1 MHLPPG
7 ETRARNKF
15 RRIEINVA
23 ERFKLSPTPIE
34 QFSLSNGLRV
44 ILCEDHAMPV
54 VSVAL
59 YYDVGSRNEKLG
71 RTGFAHLFEHMMF
84 QGSENV
90 PKAAHFQYIFNA
102 GGTMNGTTSTERT
115 NYFETLPASH
125 LPLALW
131 LESDRMRSL
140 KVTQENLD
148 NQRHAVQEE
157 KRLRYDNQ
165 PYVNA
170 FLRINELIFK
180 NPANAHSTIGSMED
194 LDAATIEDVKEFFRI
209 YYAPNNAVLTIVGD
223 IEKAEATRLARKYF
237 EGIHGQPPP
246 PPVDTSEPQEVAQTQ
261 EIYQDALAPAPAFVL
276 GWKIPQRRTSDFYA
290 ISLAADLLF
299 EGDSSRLY
307 QKLVK
312 GDESVVSIQ
321 GGIDERRGPSACY
334 IFALPKPG
342 EEVAAIRQQIF
353 DEIRALATSGPSAA
367 EMEKLRNSLCNDV
380 VRGRQSTMYRAQRLA
395 EYALYDND
403 PTLMDTELDQY
414 LSITPEQIR
423 SAVQRFLD
431 VDNRVVLDIV
441 TAAFAEQAESVAAS
455 PQPPGEPKQPAAPPP
470 QVPSKAS
477 EKAAVEVGVVG
488 NSTSGELEPPQQ
500 PADPPKQTESGSGP
514 LHP

>member
-1 MHLPPG
+1 M
-7 ETRARNKF
+7 
-15 RRIEINVA
+15 A
-23 ERFKLSPTPIE
+23 ERFKLSPTPLT
-34 QFSLSNGLRV
+34 QFKLSNGLRV
-44 ILCEDHAMPV
+44 ILCEDHAVPV
-54 VSVAL
+54 VSVAI

-140 KVTQENLD
+140 KITQENLD
-148 NQRHAVQEE
+148 NQRSAVQEE

-170 FLRINELIFK
+170 FLRTNELIYR

-194 LDAATIEDVKEFFRI
+194 LDAATIEDIQEFFRI

-223 IEKAEATRLARKYF
+223 FDSAEALDLVHKYF
-237 EGIHGQPPP
+237 DDIPSQPSP
-246 PPVDTSEPQEVAQTQ
+246 PPVDTSEPEDVATTQEVYHDT
-261 EIYQDALAPAPAFVL
+261 LAPAPAFVL
-276 GWKIPQRRTSDFYA
+276 GWKIPPRRTPEFYA

-321 GGIDERRGPSACY
+321 GGIDERRGPSAIY

-342 EEVAAIRQQIF
+342 EEVAAIRDQIF
-353 DEIRALATSGPSAA
+353 DEIRSLRASGPSAE

-395 EYALYDND
+395 EYALYDGD
-403 PTLMDTELDQY
+403 PTLVDSELDQY
-414 LSITPEQIR
+414 LAVTPEQIKN
-423 SAVQRFLD
+423 SVERFLD

-441 TAAFAEQAESVAAS
+441 PVGADEEGETVAAS
-455 PQPPGEPKQPAAPPP
+455 PQPPGEPQQPAAPAP
-470 QVPSKAS
+470 QIPASAPSEPKIEAGAS
-477 EKAAVEVGVVG
+477 VG
-488 NSTSGELEPPQQ
+488 TSPGGKVEPPQQ
-500 PADPPKQTESGSGP
+500 PADPPKQTDTGSGP
-514 LHP
+514 LHT

>member
-1 MHLPPG
+1 M
-7 ETRARNKF
+7 T
-15 RRIEINVA
+15 
-23 ERFKLSPTPIE
+23 ERLKLSPTPIQ
-34 QFSLSNGLRV
+34 QFSLANGLRV
-44 ILCEDHAMPV
+44 ILCEDHAVPV

-59 YYDVGSRNEKLG
+59 YYDVGSRNERIG

-115 NYFETLPASH
+115 NYYETLPASH
-125 LPLALW
+125 FPLALW

-148 NQRHAVQEE
+148 NQREAVKEE

-194 LDAATIEDVKEFFRI
+194 LDAATIGDVQEFFRI

-223 IEKAEATRLARKYF
+223 FESEEATAQVRKYF
-237 EGIHGQPPP
+237 ESIPSQPQPPS
-246 PPVDTSEPQEVAQTQ
+246 VDVNETEDVAQTH
-261 EIYQDALAPAPAFVL
+261 EIYNDSLAPAPAFVL
-276 GWKIPQRRTSDFYA
+276 GWKIPQRRTDDFYA
-290 ISLAADLLF
+290 LSLAADLIF

-321 GGIDERRGPSACY
+321 GGIDERRGPSALY

-342 EEVAAIRQQIF
+342 EKVAAIRDQIF
-353 DEIRALATSGPSAA
+353 DEIRSLRTSGPSPA
-367 EMEKLRNSLCNDV
+367 EMEKLKNSLCNDV

-403 PTLMDTELDQY
+403 PTLFDSELDQY
-414 LSITPEQIR
+414 LAITPEQIKN
-423 SAVQRFLD
+423 AVERFLD

-441 TAAFAEQAESVAAS
+441 PAGVAQAVSAETVSEAAPAS
-455 PQPPGEPKQPAAPPP
+455 PQPPGEPKQPAAPAP
-470 QVPSKAS
+470 QVPSAPPPQP
-477 EKAAVEVGVVG
+477 AAEAGPIVGAPV
-488 NSTSGELEPPQQ
+488 STQLEQPQQ
-500 PADPPKQTESGSGP
+500 PADPAKQTDSGSGP
-514 LHP
+514 LHT

>member
-1 MHLPPG
+1 
-7 ETRARNKF
+7 
-15 RRIEINVA
+15 
-23 ERFKLSPTPIE
+23 
-34 QFSLSNGLRV
+34 
-44 ILCEDHAMPV
+44 MPV
-54 VSVAL
+54 VSIAV
-59 YYDVGSRNEKLG
+59 YYDVGSRNEREG

-115 NYFETLPASH
+115 NYFETLPSNY

-165 PYVNA
+165 PYVTA
-170 FLRINELIFK
+170 FLRMNELIFV

-194 LDAATIEDVKEFFRI
+194 LDAATIDDVREFFRI
-209 YYAPNNAVLTIVGD
+209 YYAPNNAVLAVVGD
-223 IEKAEATRLARKYF
+223 FDSAAARALVEQYF
-237 EGIHGQPPP
+237 GTIPGQSLPPS
-246 PPVDTSEPQEVAQTQ
+246 VDVSEPEKVAIRN
-261 EIYQDALAPAPAFVL
+261 ERFPDPLAPAPAFVL
-276 GWKIPQRRTSDFYA
+276 GWKIPARRTREFYA
-290 ISLAADLLF
+290 LSLAGTLLF

-312 GDESVVSIQ
+312 GDESVISIE
-321 GGIDERRGPSACY
+321 GGLDERRGPSALY
-334 IFALPKPG
+334 VFSLPKPG
-342 EEVAAIRQQIF
+342 EDPDAIRQQIF
-353 DEIRALATSGPSAA
+353 AEINRIATDGPSDE
-367 EMEKLRNSLCNDV
+367 EMEKLRNSLCNDA

-395 EYALYDND
+395 EFALYDSEPRLID
-403 PTLMDTELDQY
+403 SELDHY
-414 LSITPEQIR
+414 LSITASDIKD
-423 SAVQRFLD
+423 AVARYID

-441 TAAFAEQAESVAAS
+441 PTVAEEADAVAAS
-455 PQPPGEPKQPAAPPP
+455 PYPPGDPHQPAAPAPQFPDVPPPEPESPVNMEVPQIKPATSVEQTNDPADVPP
-470 QVPSKAS
+470 QTKP
-477 EKAAVEVGVVG
+477 
-488 NSTSGELEPPQQ
+488 
-500 PADPPKQTESGSGP
+500 GSGP

>member
-1 MHLPPG
+1 M
-7 ETRARNKF
+7 
-15 RRIEINVA
+15 A
-23 ERFKLSPTPIE
+23 ERFKLSPTPLT
-34 QFSLSNGLRV
+34 QFKLSNGLRV
-44 ILCEDHAMPV
+44 ILCEDHAVPV
-54 VSVAL
+54 VSVAI

-148 NQRHAVQEE
+148 NQRSAVQEE

-170 FLRINELIFK
+170 FLRTNELIYR

-194 LDAATIEDVKEFFRI
+194 LDAATIEDVQEFFRI

-223 IEKAEATRLARKYF
+223 FDSAEASDLVHKYF
-237 EGIHGQPPP
+237 DDIPSQPSP
-246 PPVDTSEPQEVAQTQ
+246 PPVDTSEPEDVATAQEVYHDT
-261 EIYQDALAPAPAFVL
+261 LAPAPAFVL
-276 GWKIPQRRTSDFYA
+276 GWKIPPRRTPEFYA

-321 GGIDERRGPSACY
+321 GGIDERRGPSAIC

-342 EEVAAIRQQIF
+342 EDVAAIRNQIF
-353 DEIRALATSGPSAA
+353 DEIRSLRASGPSAQ

-395 EYALYDND
+395 EYALYDGD
-403 PTLMDTELDQY
+403 PTLVDSELDQY
-414 LSITPEQIR
+414 LAITPEQIKN
-423 SAVQRFLD
+423 SVELFLD

-441 TAAFAEQAESVAAS
+441 PAGAAEEGESVAAS
-455 PQPPGEPKQPAAPPP
+455 PQRPGEPQQPAAPAP
-470 QVPSKAS
+470 QVPANAPSEPKAEAGPS
-477 EKAAVEVGVVG
+477 VG
-488 NSTSGELEPPQQ
+488 TSPGGKVEPPQQ
-500 PADPPKQTESGSGP
+500 PADPPKQTETGSGP
-514 LHP
+514 LHT

>member
-1 MHLPPG
+1 
-7 ETRARNKF
+7 
-15 RRIEINVA
+15 VA
-23 ERFKLSPTPIE
+23 ERLKLSPTPIQ
-34 QFSLSNGLRV
+34 QFSLDNGLRV
-44 ILCEDHAMPV
+44 ILCEDHAVPV
-54 VSVAL
+54 VSAAL
-59 YYDVGSRNEKLG
+59 YYDVGSRNEKVG

-115 NYFETLPASH
+115 NYYETLPASH

-148 NQRHAVQEE
+148 NQRNAVQEE

-194 LDAATIEDVKEFFRI
+194 LDAATIEDVQEFFRI
-209 YYAPNNAVLTIVGD
+209 YYAPNNAVLTVVGD
-223 IEKAEATRLARKYF
+223 FDSAEATALVRKYF
-237 EGIHGQPPP
+237 EGIPSQPPP
-246 PPVDTSEPQEVAQTQ
+246 PPVDVSESEDVAQTQ
-261 EIYQDALAPAPAFVL
+261 EVYDDKLAPAPAFVL
-276 GWKIPQRRTSDFYA
+276 GWKIPPRRTPDFYA
-290 ISLAADLLF
+290 LSLAADLIF

-321 GGIDERRGPSACY
+321 GGIDERRGPSALY

-342 EEVAAIRQQIF
+342 EEVAAIREQIF
-353 DEIRALATSGPSAA
+353 DEIRALRTSGPSAA
-367 EMEKLRNSLCNDV
+367 EMEKLRNSLANDV

-395 EYALYDND
+395 EYALYDGD
-403 PTLMDTELDQY
+403 PTLFDSEIDQY
-414 LSITPEQIR
+414 LAITPEQIR
-423 SAVQRFLD
+423 SAVERYLD
-431 VDNRVVLDIV
+431 IENRVVLDIV
-441 TAAFAEQAESVAAS
+441 PAAS
-455 PQPPGEPKQPAAPPP
+455 PEEAPEAVAEEISEPAIAASSQPPGESNQPAATLP
-470 QVPSKAS
+470 QVPSVPPSQPTAD
-477 EKAAVEVGVVG
+477 AGAVIGAVVG
-488 NSTSGELEPPQQ
+488 QLDQPQQ
-500 PADPPKQTESGSGP
+500 PADPPKQTKSGSGP
-514 LHP
+514 LHT